1 MQPTP
6 EDRPAPDPSGSER
19 SAGSA
24 GTAPT
29 WGLGDVAATL
39 GLTILLG
46 ALVASAVAALAP
58 APSHGAGN
66 GAGQAW
72 GSVALLVVPWL
83 ALAGWPLLA
92 SVRKGDGP
100 RRDYGLTLTWST
112 AATGVVGG
120 LCGLCA
126 AIVVG
131 LAQQAL
137 THTTLNSAVGTIAST
152 TTSASAAALAVLA
165 ACAAF
170 GAPVVEELAF
180 RGLTYGALLKR
191 GIGPRGSVV
200 AVTVLFAVFHFE
212 PSRILVLLVLGATL
226 ALVRMWT
233 GSTAASMVAHV
244 TVNIPG
250 ALAILSLVRH

>member
-1 MQPTP
+1 VLPAP
-6 EDRPAPDPSGSER
+6 EDPAAPLP
-19 SAGSA
+19 AGSGGSGEPPPA
-24 GTAPT
+24 

-39 GLTILLG
+39 GLTLLLG
-46 ALVASAVAALAP
+46 SVVAVAVDAVAP
-58 APSHGAGN
+58 ASSHGAGR
-66 GAGQAW
+66 AW
-72 GSVALLVVPWL
+72 GSVLLLVVPWL

-92 SVRKGDGP
+92 SLRKGNGP
-100 RRDYGLTLTWST
+100 RRDYGLTLTWPL
-112 AATGVVGG
+112 AATGLVGG
-120 LCGLCA
+120 LCGLVL

-131 LAQQAL
+131 VIQQAI
-137 THTTLNSAVGTIAST
+137 TNTTLNSAVGTIAKST
-152 TTSASAAALAVLA
+152 ASASSAAVAVLA

-191 GIGPRGSVV
+191 GVSPRWSVV
-200 AVTVLFAVFHFE
+200 GVTVLFAVFHFE
-212 PSRILVLLVLGATL
+212 PQRILVLLVLGATL

-250 ALAILSLVRH
+250 ALAILELMRH